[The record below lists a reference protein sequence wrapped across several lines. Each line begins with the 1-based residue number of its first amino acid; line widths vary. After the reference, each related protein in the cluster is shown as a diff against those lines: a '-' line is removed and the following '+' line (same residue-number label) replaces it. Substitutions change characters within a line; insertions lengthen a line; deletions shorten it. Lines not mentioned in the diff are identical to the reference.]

1 MFHLETGFN
10 LSDLSDCLCYY
21 CYFFQEMVNL
31 VITGKAMSNTF
42 DNTLEI
48 DTGGAKKVFKII
60 ITLFEFIA
68 IINER
73 RKAKIE

>member
-1 MFHLETGFN
+1 MSL
-10 LSDLSDCLCYY
+10 LSLFL
-21 CYFFQEMVNL
+21 QEMVNL
-31 VITGKAMSNTF
+31 VITGKAVSNTF
-42 DNTLEI
+42 DNTIEI